1 MLIKTFGSAVFGIDA
16 TTITV
21 EVNIDKGAGY
31 HLVGLPDSAVREGY
45 QRIEAAIQNNGLKMT
60 RKKIVVNMAPADI
73 KKEGSSYDLPI
84 AIGILAASNQISTK
98 KIEDYIIM
106 GELSLDGELHPIK
119 GALPIAIQALKE
131 NYKGI
136 IVPFDNGNEAA
147 IVSKLDV
154 YACKKLEEVIEILN
168 DKSRLFPVEYDTR
181 SLFYENLNKST
192 IDFCDIK
199 GQEHAKRAMEVAAAG
214 GHNIIMVGPPGSGK
228 TMLSKRLATI
238 LPPLTLEESL
248 ETTKIHS
255 VAGMLT
261 GGNSLMTTRPF
272 RAPHHTVSNAALA
285 GGGSYPSPGEISL
298 AQNGILFLDELPEFN
313 RSVLEVLRQPLEDR
327 HVTISRARFTVDY
340 PASFMLVASMN
351 PCPCGFFTIPEK
363 QCDNTNV
370 CARKY
375 MGKVSGPLLDRIDIH
390 LEVQPVEIKDLGS
403 ERMGENS
410 DTIRARVIKANTTQ
424 KERFKTFEGI
434 HTNAQMEPKM
444 IRELC
449 QLKESSKQLIR
460 VAMEKLGLS
469 ARAYDRII
477 KVSRTIADLEGVKD
491 IEDYHVAEAIQYR
504 SLDREGWLN

>member
-1 MLIKTFGSAVFGIDA
+1 MLVKTFGSAVFGIDA

-154 YACKKLEEVIEILN
+154 YACKNLEEVIEILN

-181 SLFYENLNKST
+181 SLFYENLNNST

-214 GHNIIMVGPPGSGK
+214 GHNIILVGPPGSGK

-261 GGNSLMTTRPF
+261 GGNSLMTMRPF

-298 AQNGILFLDELPEFN
+298 AQNGILFLAAISLKSSTSNLYSGAYFEVNMNDILITSLIKCFN
-313 RSVLEVLRQPLEDR
+313 
-327 HVTISRARFTVDY
+327 
-340 PASFMLVASMN
+340 
-351 PCPCGFFTIPEK
+351 
-363 QCDNTNV
+363 
-370 CARKY
+370 
-375 MGKVSGPLLDRIDIH
+375 
-390 LEVQPVEIKDLGS
+390 
-403 ERMGENS
+403 
-410 DTIRARVIKANTTQ
+410 
-424 KERFKTFEGI
+424 
-434 HTNAQMEPKM
+434 
-444 IRELC
+444 
-449 QLKESSKQLIR
+449 
-460 VAMEKLGLS
+460 
-469 ARAYDRII
+469 
-477 KVSRTIADLEGVKD
+477 VK
-491 IEDYHVAEAIQYR
+491 
-504 SLDREGWLN
+504 